1 MEEVGSDGASSVS
14 PLAKWRNDF
23 SRTFQYYLDKS
34 SPHIVKRWL
43 GTLAAAAI
51 YVLRVY
57 YIQGFYVISYGLG
70 IYMLN
75 LLIGFMSPKVDPEV
89 EVIDGASLPTKE
101 TDEFRPFVR
110 RLPEFKFWY
119 ATTKAFCVAFLMTF
133 FSIFDVPVFWP
144 ILFFYWFFLF
154 FLTMKRQITHM
165 IKYRYVPFN
174 FGKQKLPF
182 DFDFPERSSRCIE
195 DDYSRTPPGNLSRK
209 LRGNFWFMDFP
220 EVAICN
226 TNVNQI
232 VLFGLELIV
241 NADKVREFL

>member
-1 MEEVGSDGASSVS
+1 MEEVGSDGASSAS

-23 SRTFQYYLDKS
+23 ARAFQYHLDRS
-34 SPHIVKRWL
+34 APHIAKRWL

-57 YIQGFYVISYGLG
+57 Y
-70 IYMLN
+70 
-75 LLIGFMSPKVDPEV
+75 VDPEL

-133 FSIFDVPVFWP
+133 VSIFDVPVFWP
-144 ILFFYWFFLF
+144 ILFFYWVFLF

-174 FGKQKLPF
+174 FGKQRYAGK
-182 DFDFPERSSRCIE
+182 RSAESTSGSFK
-195 DDYSRTPPGNLSRK
+195 D
-209 LRGNFWFMDFP
+209 
-220 EVAICN
+220 
-226 TNVNQI
+226 
-232 VLFGLELIV
+232 
-241 NADKVREFL
+241 